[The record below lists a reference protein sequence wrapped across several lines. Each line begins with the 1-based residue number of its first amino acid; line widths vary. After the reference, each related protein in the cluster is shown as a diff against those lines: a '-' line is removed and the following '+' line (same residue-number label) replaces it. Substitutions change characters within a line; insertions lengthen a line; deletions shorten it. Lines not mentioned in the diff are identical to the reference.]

1 MDLFLGFVFA
11 WSVIDGDTVKVSV
24 HVWPNVAAIEERI
37 RLVRI
42 DTPETRAPAP
52 ACERELG
59 AKAKAYTLARMTA
72 AKRIVV
78 RAGTDVTP
86 SGMTTRDSFGRVLG
100 DVIVDGVSLSDDLLA
115 QRLARLYTGSGTK
128 VPWC

>member
-11 WSVIDGDTVKVSV
+11 WSVIDGDTVKVSA
-24 HVWPNVAAIEERI
+24 HVWPNVAAISEHV

-78 RAGTDVTP
+78 RVGTDVTP

-100 DVIVDGVSLSDDLLA
+100 DVIVDGVSLSDELLA
-115 QRLARLYTGSGTK
+115 QRLARLYTGGAK

>member
-24 HVWPNVAAIEERI
+24 HVWPNVAAIEERV

-59 AKAKAYTLARMTA
+59 ARAKAYTQSRMTA
-72 AKRIVV
+72 AKQIVV
-78 RAGTDVTP
+78 RAGTNVTP

-100 DVIVDGVSLSDDLLA
+100 DVIVDGVSLSDELLA
-115 QRLARLYTGSGTK
+115 QRLARLYTGGAK